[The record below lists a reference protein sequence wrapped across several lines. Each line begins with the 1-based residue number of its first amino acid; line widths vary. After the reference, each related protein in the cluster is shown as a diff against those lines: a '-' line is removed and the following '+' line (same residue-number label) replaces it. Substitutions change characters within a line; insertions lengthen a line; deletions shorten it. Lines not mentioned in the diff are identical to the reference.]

1 MGEEYRTRQRAA
13 VMKILDE
20 NRDRH
25 LSAEDIR
32 ALLEGS
38 GCAVG
43 RATIYRCLDRLVEAG
58 QVTRCLGGEGE
69 CACYQ
74 LAGAACS
81 RHYHFKCLH
90 CGQLLHVDCGQLDA
104 IEAHVHA
111 EHGFVIDPA
120 RTVFYG
126 ICRDCAGKEGNE

>member
-1 MGEEYRTRQRAA
+1 MGEAYQTRQRAA
-13 VMKILDE
+13 VMRILDE
-20 NRDRH
+20 NRERH

-32 ALLEGS
+32 ALLAES

-58 QVTRCLGGEGE
+58 QVSRYLGGEGE

-74 LAGAACS
+74 LAATEC
-81 RHYHFKCLH
+81 RHHYHFKCVR
-90 CGQLLHVDCGQLDA
+90 CGALLHVECEQLDA
-104 IEAHVHA
+104 IEAHVHS
-111 EHGFVIDPA
+111 EHGFVIDPS

-126 ICRDCAGKEGNE
+126 ICRSCSEREKCE